1 MQGNVWEWCADWK
14 ADYSTGAAT
23 DPTGPAT
30 DPTGPASGSNRVIRG
45 GSWDLSADGC
55 RVALRL
61 DYDPSYTLNS
71 IGFRVAR
78 SSVPQ

>member
-23 DPTGPAT
+23 G
-30 DPTGPASGSNRVIRG
+30 PTGPASGSARVIRG
-45 GSWDLSADGC
+45 GSWSYDASGC
-55 RVALRL
+55 RVAYR
-61 DYDPSYTLNS
+61 YYYYPSYSNYG
-71 IGFRVAR
+71 IGFRVSR

>member
-23 DPTGPAT
+23 G
-30 DPTGPASGSNRVIRG
+30 PTGPASGSLRVIRG
-45 GSWDLSADGC
+45 GSWGYNADGC
-55 RVALRL
+55 RVAGRGIIN
-61 DYDPSYTLNS
+61 PSNTYYN